1 MRVVR
6 QTLMLLLLGL
16 ALVVPTASAADLES
30 PRAQQAGQSSPDF
43 LERLWLLFTGLWSDA
58 GGGFDPLG
66 ACSAGGDAPQA
77 SNTDAGGFLD
87 PLGGGEQPPASD
99 TDAGCR
105 IDPLGGCWD

>member
-16 ALVVPTASAADLES
+16 ALAVPTASAADLET

-58 GGGFDPLG
+58 G
-66 ACSAGGDAPQA
+66 CR
-77 SNTDAGGFLD
+77 LD
-87 PLGGGEQPPASD
+87 PLGGCSMGSEEPPASNLD
-99 TDAGCR
+99 SGCGM
-105 IDPLGGCWD
+105 DPLGGCKG